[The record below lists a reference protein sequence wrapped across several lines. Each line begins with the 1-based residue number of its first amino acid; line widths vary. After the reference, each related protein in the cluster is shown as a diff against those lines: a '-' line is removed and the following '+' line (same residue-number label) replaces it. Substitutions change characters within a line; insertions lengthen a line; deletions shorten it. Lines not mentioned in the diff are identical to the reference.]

1 METETERAPALPKLL
16 RNLLYFLRKLL
27 WRVLS
32 VGAIPKHIAFI
43 VDGNRTYAKKKNLD
57 DEASYRA
64 AFTALLFIC
73 KYCLELGVKHL
84 TFFAFSIDNFKRTP
98 EQIKCV
104 MDLILEKTQLLLKE
118 ENLVKR
124 YGIRVIFIG
133 NLQLLNEPLRLA
145 AEEAMVATA
154 GNSKIIISVCVAYK
168 SSNEIV
174 CAIQKSCKYQLNA
187 ESCALKM
194 PKMRPSNSIKLVDLQ
209 KYLSMSVVPNPN
221 ILIRTSGET
230 RLSDFLLW
238 QTTNCLLYSPAALW
252 PEIGLRH
259 LVWAI
264 LNYQRLYPYL
274 ERKKEQV

>member
-1 METETERAPALPKLL
+1 METEAESVPALLKLL
-16 RNLLYFLRKLL
+16 RILVYFLRKLL

-73 KYCLELGVKHL
+73 KYCSELGVKHL
-84 TFFAFSIDNFKRTP
+84 TFFAFSIDNFRRTP
-98 EQIKCV
+98 QQIKCV
-104 MDLILEKTQLLLKE
+104 MDLLLEKTQLLLKE
-118 ENLVKR
+118 ENLVKK
-124 YGIRVIFIG
+124 YGVRVIFVG

-145 AEEAMVATA
+145 AEKAMAATA

-174 CAIQKSCKYQLNA
+174 CAIQKSCKHQLNA

-194 PKMRPSNSIKLVDLQ
+194 PKMRPSKSIKLVHLQ

-274 ERKKEQV
+274 ERKKDQV